1 MDITEVQCQSILTR
15 ASGYLRQ
22 VCSHSLNPYIGCGF
36 GRSACGVGCYVRHNA
51 WLTKGRDWGDFVDVK
66 SNAPEVYLKTF
77 KAEQRWAHRK
87 QKPFTIFFSSS
98 TDPWQP
104 IEKQYRITRQ
114 LLEAMLTSPPDEL
127 ILQTHATAM
136 LEDLSLV
143 AKLSRQ
149 CQLRVHVSIEG
160 DMESLPGLPPPPATV
175 AARIEVLRQLS
186 SAGIFVVA
194 CLSPL
199 YPMKNPA
206 YFFEQLAGAGADAVV
221 IDHFIEGD
229 GTVEGTRTWKTNLPD
244 SMAAMDPES
253 THLEYR
259 ERIAAIARKYLPVGI
274 SASGFA
280 GHYSRAD
287 YLGLNETSG
296 GRLGVS

>member
-1 MDITEVQCQSILTR
+1 VDIIEVQCQSILTR

-22 VCSHSLNPYIGCGF
+22 VCSHSLNPYVGCGF
-36 GRSACGVGCYVRHNA
+36 GRSGCGVGCYVRHNA
-51 WLTKGRDWGDFVDVK
+51 WLTKGRDWGGFVDVK

-77 KAEQRWAHRK
+77 EAEQRWAHRK
-87 QKPFTIFFSSS
+87 EKPFTLFFSSS

-104 IEKQYRITRQ
+104 VEKQYRVTRR
-114 LLEAMLTSPPDEL
+114 LLQIMLAHPPDEL

-136 LEDLSLV
+136 LDDLSLV
-143 AKLSRQ
+143 AELSQQ

-160 DMESLPGLPPPPATV
+160 DVERLPGLPPPPATV
-175 AARIEVLRQLS
+175 AARIEMLRQLS
-186 SAGIFVVA
+186 SAGIFAVA

-206 YFFEQLAGAGADAVV
+206 SFFEQLAEAGANAVV

-229 GTVEGTRTWKTNLPD
+229 GTAEGTRTLKTELPGL
-244 SMAAMDPES
+244 MAAVNAES
-253 THLEYR
+253 TRLKYR
-259 ERIAAIARKYLPVGI
+259 DRIAAIAQSYLPVGI

-280 GHYSRAD
+280 GHYSKC
-287 YLGLNETSG
+287 
-296 GRLGVS
+296 

>member
-1 MDITEVQCQSILTR
+1 VDITEVQCRSILTR

-36 GRSACGVGCYVRHNA
+36 GRSGCGVGCYVRHNA
-51 WLTKGRDWGDFVDVK
+51 WLTKGRDWGGFVDVK

-87 QKPFTIFFSSS
+87 QKPFTLFFSSS

-104 IEKQYRITRQ
+104 IEKQYRITHQ
-114 LLEAMLTSPPDEL
+114 LLETMLTSPPDEL

-136 LEDLSLV
+136 LDDLSLV
-143 AKLSRQ
+143 AELSRQ
-149 CQLRVHVSIEG
+149 CRLRVHVSIEG
-160 DMESLPGLPPPPATV
+160 DVGRLPGLPPPPATV
-175 AARIEVLRQLS
+175 AARIEMFRQLS
-186 SAGIFVVA
+186 SAGIFAVA

-199 YPMKNPA
+199 YPMENPPS
-206 YFFEQLAGAGADAVV
+206 FFEQLAKAGADAVV

-229 GTVEGTRTWKTNLPD
+229 GTAEGTRTWKTDLPRH
-244 SMAAMDPES
+244 MAAVNAES
-253 THLEYR
+253 TRLKYR
-259 ERIAAIARKYLPVGI
+259 DRIAAIAQSYLPVGI

-280 GHYSRAD
+280 GHYSKC
-287 YLGLNETSG
+287 
-296 GRLGVS
+296 